1 MSEFYTKVAGVTFE
15 GRQRY
20 IRHMQVGERLTLE
33 RDRYNSYDSNAI
45 KVINASGEQIGFLSR
60 DVAAQLAPK
69 MDRGV
74 FCYAVCS
81 AITGDNPGDNLGVN
95 IRVIEQEIK
104 LNNIFSNVSVSKIET
119 RIRIEAHTSGSGD
132 VFSIAVYSYLNDS
145 DDSIEIYDTLIN
157 KKSSIT
163 SFEVCLEGKFDYI
176 IVNIEEHDK
185 YRNYKF
191 TITEDLLGGKYGIRF
206 DEIADPYD
214 RPSYAGGFAFYH
226 PLFESSFVDYDSI
239 EVNSVSHKIN

>member
-1 MSEFYTKVAGVTFE
+1 MGEFYTKVAGVTFE

-33 RDRYNSYDSNAI
+33 RDRYNPYDSNAI
-45 KVINASGEQIGFLSR
+45 KVINARGEQIGFISR

-95 IRVIEQEIK
+95 IKVIEDEERIINTPQK
-104 LNNIFSNVSVSKIET
+104 TLNEIET
-119 RIRIEAHTSGSGD
+119 RLRFEVHTSGTQD
-132 VFSIAVYSYLNDS
+132 VFGVAVFSNTNDS
-145 DDSIEIYDTLIN
+145 EDIIEGYDTEI
-157 KKSSIT
+157 KTSVT
-163 SFEVCLEGKFDYI
+163 SFEICLKGKFDYI
-176 IVNIEEHDK
+176 IVSIEEHNE

-191 TITEDLLGGKYGIRF
+191 TMSEELLGGKYGTRF
-206 DEIADPYD
+206 YEVPNKYD
-214 RPSYAGGFAFYH
+214 SPSYAGGYSFYH
-226 PLFESSFVDYDSI
+226 PLFEAEFVDYDSI
-239 EVNSVSHKIN
+239 EVNSKSFKVI